1 MLTQPTPVSV
11 GFFCLKSRSS
21 ANIPEIVQRSATR
34 QIFPVARRR
43 NRISRSLFIFLTPYW
58 RHEKTTRLHAS
69 RNPDCDA
76 DRRGAWCI
84 WAVWLAALAAATA
97 AVADRLPGAD
107 YLLQLREDANWR
119 NRDHVINVL
128 REGGTWCLASSATS
142 RASCQPVS
150 PLIFA
155 PLWADVE
162 MADIT
167 PSLAFFG
174 LRNTAWAGHIR
185 LKNAAGEWR
194 VVVSGWGRIRL
205 CERDEARLCQ

>member
-34 QIFPVARRR
+34 RIFPVARRR
-43 NRISRSLFIFLTPYW
+43 NRISRSLFIFLAPYW

-97 AVADRLPGAD
+97 AVADKTVIANVGALPLLGDSYYAVDRFTSGTDVLANRARLLIKPNGDILLAGGAEIGFH
-107 YLLQLREDANWR
+107 LLRCAVKLVVA
-119 NRDHVINVL
+119 
-128 REGGTWCLASSATS
+128 
-142 RASCQPVS
+142 
-150 PLIFA
+150 
-155 PLWADVE
+155 ADGVH
-162 MADIT
+162 D
-167 PSLAFFG
+167 
-174 LRNTAWAGHIR
+174 RR
-185 LKNAAGEWR
+185 
-194 VVVSGWGRIRL
+194 RIRRSAAQPRAAQAGGRGEEHFL
-205 CERDEARLCQ
+205 L

>member
-1 MLTQPTPVSV
+1 MKKQQGYTLLETLIAML
-11 GFFCLKSRSS
+11 
-21 ANIPEIVQRSATR
+21 IV
-34 QIFPVARRR
+34 
-43 NRISRSLFIFLTPYW
+43 
-58 RHEKTTRLHAS
+58 
-69 RNPDCDA
+69 
-76 DRRGAWCI
+76 
-84 WAVWLAALAAATA
+84 AALGASGLYGWQRWQQQQRLWQTA
-97 AVADRLPGAD
+97 CQVRD

-142 RASCQPVS
+142 QASCQPVS
-150 PLIFA
+150 LLIFA

>member
-1 MLTQPTPVSV
+1 MKKQQGYTLLETLIAML
-11 GFFCLKSRSS
+11 
-21 ANIPEIVQRSATR
+21 IVVALGASGLYGWQRW
-34 QIFPVARRR
+34 QQQQ
-43 NRISRSLFIFLTPYW
+43 
-58 RHEKTTRLHAS
+58 RLWQTAS
-69 RNPDCDA
+69 QVR
-76 DRRGAWCI
+76 
-84 WAVWLAALAAATA
+84 
-97 AVADRLPGAD
+97 D

-142 RASCQPVS
+142 QTSCQPVS
-150 PLIFA
+150 PLIFT

-162 MADIT
+162 MVEIT

-174 LRNTAWAGHIR
+174 LRNTAWAGHIY

-205 CERDEARLCQ
+205 CERSEADQCR